1 VTRDID
7 DILGAAQNADSMPYG
22 PARTETMVRLLDEVD
37 RDALHDAEAYVL
49 ICLVEAHFFAG
60 DTARALVVFSRL
72 RRLWAEHPERFDK
85 WDREAFFAAMN
96 WVVGGV
102 QDDPSVSAAQILPL
116 LDDMTQLAAVAGLA
130 ADAAAYERLRWAI
143 RSEADDVEARFEE
156 WRHTPRTTAEC
167 EFCERTRV
175 AMVFARDGRFAETVT
190 LASAPGA
197 PDRRCTTDPADLYS
211 LHAQALLEVGDAA
224 GAARLYRD
232 FEAALPRQSAH
243 LTMARGRRIW
253 TLGRGGVLDLAVA
266 AIEEDQDYLTSGI
279 TGWLHLSFLTSVAAG
294 TSALVRAGLDAPLR
308 LRTVPAAT
316 IAELAMWTRDRA
328 LELADAFGAR
338 AGGDRL
344 RTRTIADIE
353 RPLPPHRL
361 ELRVAVPAPL
371 PPESPTPAPKAEG
384 GVVTGA
390 AGEETWQQALAAAEA
405 VVSTDL
411 AAAASAYGRAAILAD
426 ADGALADAGF
436 AYAELG
442 RSADLLRDPAAS
454 HRAYG
459 ESVARLLAAG
469 VEAEL
474 VVQVIEAWAPVAAD
488 RDDTADVIAAAAR
501 IYELLAVANDDD
513 VTDERLR
520 ARRSHR
526 RASALAVISET
537 RARLIAGEDAA
548 LAFDLATRAAE
559 LHRDT
564 GRADAAAEALWLAAR
579 IRESVGA
586 ADTPD
591 VMRLAFDASSG
602 SQRSVVGA
610 ALVEALRGAGRHG
623 EADDVLRELG
633 GN

>member
-1 VTRDID
+1 MTRDID
-7 DILGAAQNADSMPYG
+7 DILAAAQSADHMPYG

-37 RDALHDAEAYVL
+37 RDALQDAEAYVL

-72 RRLWAEHPERFDK
+72 RRLWAEHPERFDQ

-116 LDDMTQLAAVAGLA
+116 LDDMTELAAVAGLA

-143 RSEADDVEARFEE
+143 RSESDDVEARFEE
-156 WRHTPRTTAEC
+156 WRHTPRTTADC

-197 PDRRCTTDPADLYS
+197 PDRRCSTDPADMYS
-211 LHAQALLEVGDAA
+211 LHAQALLEVGDAV

-253 TLGRGGVLDLAVA
+253 TLGRGGALELAVA
-266 AIEEDQDYLTSGI
+266 AIEEDQDYLLGGI

-308 LRTVPAAT
+308 LRVVPAAT
-316 IAELAMWTRDRA
+316 VSELADWTRERA

-344 RTRTIADIE
+344 RARTLADIE
-353 RPLPPHRL
+353 RPLPPQPL
-361 ELRVAVPAPL
+361 EFRVAVPAPVSA
-371 PPESPTPAPKAEG
+371 EAPAPTAEDHG
-384 GVVTGA
+384 GALTDESA
-390 AGEETWQQALAAAEA
+390 AETWEQALAAAEA

-411 AAAASAYGRAAILAD
+411 TAAAAAYGRAAVLAD
-426 ADGALADAGF
+426 AAGALADAGF

-459 ESVARLLAAG
+459 ESVARLIAAG
-469 VEAEL
+469 VEPEL
-474 VVQVIEAWAPVAAD
+474 TVQVIEAWAPVAAD
-488 RDDTADVIAAAAR
+488 RDDTADVATAAAR
-501 IYELLAVANDDD
+501 IHELLAVANDED
-513 VTDERLR
+513 VPDERLR
-520 ARRSHR
+520 ARRAHR
-526 RASALAVISET
+526 RVSALAVISET
-537 RARLIAGEDAA
+537 RARLIAGDDAD
-548 LAFDLATRAAE
+548 LAFDLALRAAE

-564 GRADAAAEALWLAAR
+564 GRADAAADALWLAAR

-602 SQRSVVGA
+602 HQRSVVGA

-623 EADDVLRELG
+623 DADDVLRELG

>member
-1 VTRDID
+1 MTRDID
-7 DILGAAQNADSMPYG
+7 DILAAAQNADHMPYG
-22 PARTETMVRLLDEVD
+22 PARTETMVRLLEEVD
-37 RDALHDAEAYVL
+37 RDAIQDAEAYVL

-60 DTARALVVFSRL
+60 DTPRALVVFSRL

-102 QDDPSVSAAQILPL
+102 QDDPSVSAEQILPL
-116 LDDMTQLAAVAGLA
+116 LDDMTQLAGVAGFA

-156 WRHTPRTTAEC
+156 WRHTPRTTADC

-224 GAARLYRD
+224 GAARLHRD

-253 TLGRGGVLDLAVA
+253 TLGRGGALELAVA
-266 AIEEDQDYLTSGI
+266 AIEEDQDYLLGGI

-308 LRTVPAAT
+308 LRAVPAT
-316 IAELAMWTRDRA
+316 TVSELAEWTRERA

-344 RTRTIADIE
+344 RKRTLADIE
-353 RPLPPHRL
+353 RPLPPQRL
-361 ELRVAVPAPL
+361 EFRVEVPAPVSTDA
-371 PPESPTPAPKAEG
+371 PVPTEAHQSAPAESEG
-384 GVVTGA
+384 
-390 AGEETWQQALAAAEA
+390 ETWEQALAAAES

-411 AAAASAYGRAAILAD
+411 AAAAAAYGRAAVLAD
-426 ADGALADAGF
+426 AAGALADAGF

-459 ESVARLLAAG
+459 ESVARLIAAG
-469 VEAEL
+469 VEPEL
-474 VVQVIEAWAPVAAD
+474 TVQVIEAWAPVAAD
-488 RDDTADVIAAAAR
+488 RDDTTDVVAAAAR
-501 IYELLAVANDDD
+501 IHELLAVANDDD
-513 VTDERLR
+513 VPDERLR
-520 ARRSHR
+520 ARRAHR
-526 RASALAVISET
+526 RDSALAVISET
-537 RARLIAGEDAA
+537 RARLIAGDDAD
-548 LAFDLATRAAE
+548 LAFDLAFRAAE

-579 IRESVGA
+579 IRESVDA
-586 ADTPD
+586 SDTPD

-602 SQRSVVGA
+602 HQRSVVGA

>member
-1 VTRDID
+1 MTRDID
-7 DILGAAQNADSMPYG
+7 DILAAAQNADHMPYG
-22 PARTETMVRLLDEVD
+22 PARTETMVRLLEEVD
-37 RDALHDAEAYVL
+37 RDAIQDAEAYVL

-102 QDDPSVSAAQILPL
+102 QDDPSVSAEQILPL

-156 WRHTPRTTAEC
+156 WRHTPRTTADC

-224 GAARLYRD
+224 GAARLHRD

-253 TLGRGGVLDLAVA
+253 TLGRGGALELAVA
-266 AIEEDQDYLTSGI
+266 AIEEDQDYLLGGI
-279 TGWLHLSFLTSVAAG
+279 TGWLHLFFLTSVAAG

-308 LRTVPAAT
+308 LRAVPANT
-316 IAELAMWTRDRA
+316 VAELADWTRERA

-338 AGGDRL
+338 AGGNRL
-344 RTRTIADIE
+344 RERTLADIE
-353 RPLPPHRL
+353 RPLPPQPL
-361 ELRVAVPAPL
+361 EFRVAVPAPV
-371 PPESPTPAPKAEG
+371 STDAPAPAEVHSTPVG
-384 GVVTGA
+384 EPGA
-390 AGEETWQQALAAAEA
+390 ETWEQALAAAEA

-411 AAAASAYGRAAILAD
+411 AAAAAAYGRAAVLAD
-426 ADGALADAGF
+426 AAGALADAGF
-436 AYAELG
+436 AYAELA

-454 HRAYG
+454 HRAYA
-459 ESVARLLAAG
+459 ESVARLIAAD
-469 VEAEL
+469 VEPEL
-474 VVQVIEAWAPVAAD
+474 TVQVIEAWAPIAAD
-488 RDDTADVIAAAAR
+488 RDDTADVAAAAAR
-501 IYELLAVANDDD
+501 IHELLAVANDED
-513 VTDERLR
+513 VPDERLR
-520 ARRSHR
+520 ARRAHR
-526 RASALAVISET
+526 RASALAVVSET
-537 RARLIAGEDAA
+537 RARLIAGDDAG
-548 LAFDLATRAAE
+548 LAFDLAMRASE

-564 GRADAAAEALWLAAR
+564 GRGDASADALWLAAR
-579 IRESVGA
+579 IRESVDA
-586 ADTPD
+586 SDTPD

-602 SQRSVVGA
+602 HQRSVVGA